1 MVTVFAI
8 IYYYVPVVKNK
19 KLSKVLPGAIFTT
32 IAWIGISIAFTFY
45 VNNLSNYSAL
55 YGSIGAV
62 IVLMIW
68 LFLTSMIILLGGEIN
83 AILSG
88 KNLELLKRNNNK
100 GSILN
105 WFVWGGYS
113 EKDFNLYI

>member
-1 MVTVFAI
+1 
-8 IYYYVPVVKNK
+8 
-19 KLSKVLPGAIFTT
+19 
-32 IAWIGISIAFTFY
+32 
-45 VNNLSNYSAL
+45 
-55 YGSIGAV
+55 
-62 IVLMIW
+62 
-68 LFLTSMIILLGGEIN
+68 MIILLGGEIN